1 MLMLKAS
8 KKMDFISQTKKS
20 PKDFWGL
27 IINRNY
33 FMDVSIIAML
43 DMAGLAGFEPAHDG
57 TKTRCLTTWLQPIAV
72 LL

>member
-1 MLMLKAS
+1 
-8 KKMDFISQTKKS
+8 
-20 PKDFWGL
+20 
-27 IINRNY
+27 
-33 FMDVSIIAML
+33 MDVSIIAML